1 MQAILKEIQSKW
13 KQDATEWRFW
23 FLAIFTFI
31 CAMLFFLN
39 VGNYLEF
46 IESRKG
52 CSLDDAVLNLL
63 TASNVSDYI
72 FFIIYAGAVT
82 VILYCIQSPWTILY
96 TAQIFLLMNIIRGF
110 CMYVTPLEPPLD
122 IIPLHDPLLITYV
135 YLENPKL
142 KDLFFSGHT
151 ATLTVYCLIF
161 RKQLLMQ
168 RIFKGLTIMMGF
180 LLLIQHCH
188 YTIDVI
194 GAIPMAYFSYL
205 IMRSFWKKL
214 KLPLDK
220 TLF

>member
-1 MQAILKEIQSKW
+1 MQVILQDIQSKW
-13 KQDATEWRFW
+13 KQAAAEWKFW

-31 CAMLFFLN
+31 CALLFLLN

-46 IESRKG
+46 IESRQG
-52 CSLDDAVLNLL
+52 CVLDDSILNLL
-63 TASNVSDYI
+63 AARNVSDYI
-72 FFIIYAGAVT
+72 FFIIYSGAVV
-82 VILYCIQSPWTILY
+82 VILYCIQSPWTVIY
-96 TAQIFLLMNIIRGF
+96 TGQIFLLMNIIRGI
-110 CMYVTPLEPPLD
+110 CMYMTPLEPPLE
-122 IIPLHDPLLITYV
+122 IIPLHDPLLISVV

-161 RKQLLMQ
+161 RKQLLIH
-168 RIFKGLTIMMGF
+168 RIFKGLTILMGC

-205 IMRSFWKKL
+205 IMRTIWEKL

-220 TLF
+220 TLY